1 MFPEDLYI
9 DGCNSYCRMTKL
21 NNRKKELDK
30 QRTEWRKKHRTLNG
44 RIILYPEK
52 PPEHI
57 NARGSKVY
65 NWFWKRI
72 LLETNPQEI
81 PAIISAVKGQIKRES
96 DKKKIQVFRTMIG
109 MAEDAY
115 QLKRLEDIKD
125 YDSELMLGKKPVYNS
140 EQGVIYKGGEIYTTD
155 YTEDEDEII
164 VRDIEGIIVDAL
176 SSEDRQGNVKL
187 KTMRNNTYKNWNYME
202 KM

>member
-125 YDSELMLGKKPVYNS
+125 YDSDLMLGKKPVYNS

-187 KTMRNNTYKNWNYME
+187 KTMRNNTYKNWNYMG
-202 KM
+202 KL